1 MSTVR
6 GLYTRLQQGWAVDQE
21 RARHDQAL
29 YQIGEYA
36 LFILLWTTED
46 YDEDMVGLCTVC
58 ASDKISQAYGQP
70 ARTKCPTCFGTRFEG
85 GWRAQIVRPAIFTDA
100 DDGQSFTARGTVRPQ
115 ELHLETTSD
124 FRVHAGDY
132 CVRATGERFQLR
144 TPQRTTIRTGFGTPY
159 QRDVATA
166 YNLARAALEDETSVA
181 YDIPPDTDG
190 AVEILSRRA
199 AVPSDFSDVEQIR
212 APLIPAYARD

>member
-1 MSTVR
+1 MSSVR
-6 GLYTRLQQGWAVDQE
+6 GLYTRAQQSWAVDQE

-29 YQIGEYA
+29 YQLGEYVI
-36 LFILLWTTED
+36 FILLWTAQDHE
-46 YDEDMVGLCTVC
+46 EGMVELCPEC
-58 ASDKISQAYGQP
+58 ADDAIAQAYGQG
-70 ARTKCPTCFGTRFEG
+70 ARNKCPDCFGTRFEG

-100 DDGQSFTARGTVRPQ
+100 DDGQSFTARGTVMPQ

-132 CVRATGERFQLR
+132 CVRATGERLQLR

-166 YNLARAALEDETSVA
+166 YNLARAAVEDGTSVA

-190 AVEILSRRA
+190 AVEILSRQA
-199 AVPSDFSDVEQIR
+199 AVPADFADVEEIR